1 MVFRLLQLVWD
12 VKYFDFPDE
21 KSFNSNLRAKKVE
34 LRRTTKDAGRKVWK
48 ENTLLV
54 HSVWR
59 LTPRMSSKFSVGA
72 YYPEFILEDGLAG
85 TVTTFQISRL

>member
-1 MVFRLLQLVWD
+1 M
-12 VKYFDFPDE
+12 
-21 KSFNSNLRAKKVE
+21 RAEKVE
-34 LRRTTKDAGRKVWK
+34 LRRMTKDAGRRK
-48 ENTLLV
+48 TLLV